1 MKYSE
6 TKASQLTGLSRATI
20 QRYRDSVG
28 KENRK
33 VIDPMYEQKD
43 GLKYCY
49 FNEIE
54 MEKLWMIKIFQSL
67 GKTREEIVGIMTD
80 TKINM
85 LKHLS
90 IAIEELDKLLTIAK
104 QYVNTGISHRVIKEV
119 LYENKDVSYEQL
131 DDILKLISSEMCEE
145 EKILERKIINND
157 RIERLFNTII
167 ECYDNHIPFTDSK
180 IQNSIRHIM
189 RELCPCKY
197 YSLEMLSGF
206 LIAILGQIHIDDN
219 NAKICRYLY
228 DAIEYYKNNTKELN
242 QEYCV
247 DNVFNNVANYYVNGH
262 KSDSKIVFDEILKY
276 AIYLN
281 SLYNN
286 KEYVIYKL
294 DMIGKHICSENI
306 IKESEVENA
315 NVYYNYIY
323 EAIKSFNLKVVKD
336 SIDLEEQS
344 CDSEY
349 DGLIC
354 PYCDAPLTFNLI
366 LEKWECDVCNHFY
379 EEESLLEADVHW
391 FCDKCGSYLNDQ
403 KTYVED
409 KDMHKCE
416 ECGYVNNLSKKN
428 ILD

>member
-262 KSDSKIVFDEILKY
+262 KSDSKIVFDEILGFIY
-276 AIYLN
+276 ATSPAETYT
-281 SLYNN
+281 SLFAA
-286 KEYVIYKL
+286 
-294 DMIGKHICSENI
+294 GPASFA
-306 IKESEVENA
+306 S
-315 NVYYNYIY
+315 
-323 EAIKSFNLKVVKD
+323 KSTSSTGTTTLSCFTGED
-336 SIDLEEQS
+336 SFLLSDLEVS
-344 CDSEY
+344 SVST
-349 DGLIC
+349 GV
-354 PYCDAPLTFNLI
+354 ASSVFV
-366 LEKWECDVCNHFY
+366 KV
-379 EEESLLEADVHW
+379 SSSW
-391 FCDKCGSYLNDQ
+391 FR
-403 KTYVED
+403 ED
-409 KDMHKCE
+409 E
-416 ECGYVNNLSKKN
+416 VSSV
-428 ILD
+428 